1 MSNNLINEGPGR
13 VDYIQ
18 SPVDDIESFVWVTLY
33 AKLYSN
39 VVPPSPME
47 RIWAEDIESDKRN
60 REYVMNRFGS
70 QRVQAGMNI
79 LMRKWRLA
87 VSDLTADYSALVD
100 ALTSISAVKG
110 WKNAEEEAQYWE
122 AAWHGYALQGVYQ
135 TLELLLPFINA
146 NP

>member
-70 QRVQAGMNI
+70 QCVQAGMNI

-122 AAWHGYALQGVYQ
+122 VAWHGYALQGVYQ
-135 TLELLLPFINA
+135 TLELLLPYMNA

>member
-47 RIWAEDIESDKRN
+47 RIWAEDIEFDRRN

-87 VSDLTADYSALVD
+87 VSDLAADYSALVD

-110 WKNAEEEAQYWE
+110 WKNAKEESQYWK

-135 TLELLLPFINA
+135 ALELILLYINP